1 MVKLTSIKRNNS
13 KSMVFWDAW
22 SYRQKNNNFL
32 KLSDAYSADGTQDGG
47 VYSAHKPGSNQLF
60 TDGHVEQNNF
70 YWTVHNSWGYS
81 YNLWDSAEVF
91 QTRRP

>member
-1 MVKLTSIKRNNS
+1 M
-13 KSMVFWDAW
+13 
-22 SYRQKNNNFL
+22 
-32 KLSDAYSADGTQDGG
+32 
-47 VYSAHKPGSNQLF
+47 YSAHKPGSNQLF